1 MKAIAVIPAR
11 LASTRLPRKMLREIA
26 GKPLIGVV
34 YEAVRSSPL
43 LADVLIA
50 TDSEE
55 IMELCRKHGW
65 KAQMTSTRH
74 RSGTE
79 RVHEISGREA
89 AEVYLNVQGD
99 EPLTRAEHIASLL
112 QVMENPAAQVGTL
125 MTPAAEADI
134 PNPNAVKIVIDING
148 RALYFSRATIPYDRD
163 GTRPAY
169 FKHLGLYAYRKSA
182 LDRFV
187 QLPEA
192 TLEKSERLE
201 QLRFLEN
208 GIPIYVGETP
218 HDSVGVDTE
227 EDLQRV
233 IEILGKPLTRNSG
246 SGWIQVCFRPQ
257 ASAAASRREMAG
269 CEWKNHSTHFEG
281 VRSARF
287 CSASLFIEEIK
298 GSTLA
303 IDSNAY
309 RSACRSLKRE
319 YALSAGIRT
328 NERATETSASSGRLA
343 KSDSS
348 SNMCWSTA

>member
-43 LADVLIA
+43 LAEVLIA

-55 IMELCRKHGW
+55 ILQVCRDHGW
-65 KAQMTSTRH
+65 NAQMTAPTH

-79 RVHEISGREA
+79 RVHEVSGRTPA
-89 AEVYLNVQGD
+89 DVYINVQGD
-99 EPLTRAEHIASLL
+99 EPLTRPEHIATLL
-112 QVMENPAAQVGTL
+112 QVMGNSAAQVGTL

-134 PNPNAVKIVIDING
+134 PNPNAVKVVTDLNG
-148 RALYFSRATIPYDRD
+148 RALYFSRATIPFDRD
-163 GTRPAY
+163 GAQPHY
-169 FKHLGLYAYRKSA
+169 FKHLGLYAYRKAA

-187 QLPEA
+187 KLPESA
-192 TLEKSERLE
+192 LEKTERLE

-233 IEILGKPLTRNSG
+233 IEILGKR
-246 SGWIQVCFRPQ
+246 
-257 ASAAASRREMAG
+257 
-269 CEWKNHSTHFEG
+269 
-281 VRSARF
+281 
-287 CSASLFIEEIK
+287 
-298 GSTLA
+298 
-303 IDSNAY
+303 
-309 RSACRSLKRE
+309 
-319 YALSAGIRT
+319 
-328 NERATETSASSGRLA
+328 
-343 KSDSS
+343 
-348 SNMCWSTA
+348 